1 MFYIDKIFIYLSVCL
16 VSLHGIVSSNC
27 HPQSSKPSPPPPGWG
42 GVADGKCRLVRQ
54 FIHCYGAQRSR
65 EDGRP
70 ELLFRASGLLFFF
83 CAHITSFHT
92 DSFLITC
99 VSLSYFILAV
109 DMLECLGKHSCMSCI
124 FSIAILNG
132 NCFYVTAQLHE
143 HKRRSSRNSLVG

>member
-1 MFYIDKIFIYLSVCL
+1 MFYIDKIFICKCLLGLIARYCLFKLS
-16 VSLHGIVSSNC
+16 SIV
-27 HPQSSKPSPPPPGWG
+27 QQALPPPRRG
-42 GVADGKCRLVRQ
+42 GVADEKCRLVRQ
-54 FIHCYGAQRSR
+54 LIHCYGALRSR

-70 ELLFRASGLLFFF
+70 ELLFRPLGLLFFF
-83 CAHITSFHT
+83 RAHITSFHT

-109 DMLECLGKHSCMSCI
+109 DMLECLGKHSCTSCI
-124 FSIAILNG
+124 FGIAILNG